1 MSRTR
6 RRLAFAATSLL
17 LSLWL
22 PVALLALALVR
33 FPGMPGAEG
42 VGLPPWSAVPKLLPV
57 WFAGLPLTFALRLLH
72 RRSRAVAIVC
82 GVALVPISAYAVML
96 GGLFG
101 PPGILLYAALASLP
115 AWIALAVLRF
125 AGAGRR

>member
-6 RRLAFAATSLL
+6 RGLAFAATSLL

-33 FPGMPGAEG
+33 LPGMPEAA
-42 VGLPPWSAVPKLLPV
+42 GLPPWSALPKLLPV
-57 WFAGLPLTFALRLLH
+57 WFAGLSLTFALRLLH